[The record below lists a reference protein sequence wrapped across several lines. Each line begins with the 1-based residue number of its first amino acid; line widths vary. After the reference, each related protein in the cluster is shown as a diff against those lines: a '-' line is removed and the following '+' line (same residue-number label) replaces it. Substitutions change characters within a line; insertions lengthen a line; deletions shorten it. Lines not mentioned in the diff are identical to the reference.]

1 MRHAAPVKQDR
12 IRGPKRVGRR
22 LWMMAAV
29 LVLAGSLIVATE
41 RAGAQSNTP
50 LVSNLDKH
58 SPGSQLA
65 GTASDFNDNDEV
77 AAAFTTGT
85 DDHGYGLASVTVELA
100 SSTVYPGTP
109 VPEFTIRSNRNGSPG
124 PVLFTLDNPSNIGSI
139 YISSSRFTFNAP
151 PRTELAPNTTY
162 WLVAYATDA
171 VLLNGYT
178 EFLDEDAVKKP
189 GWSIGDAVFSRDRD
203 SDSAWDSNVT
213 RTLKMKLDGV
223 VLAPDVGQLA
233 LYWLDQSGQQ
243 DHPEANGNLL
253 QLQYCR
259 GTLPFMVYFHSNMD
273 DRDID
278 EWDVDIRPRRGVVG
292 DVTYGFREQTDAN
305 DGFHQMFGRVTFDGR
320 MSMTIKIRARDGNT
334 WGPWSPPSGLYCLE
348 VPRVANITTSRGQII
363 NEGDSFTFD
372 VAFDKPMQLD
382 TDLTLRLT
390 RSTGSYPKF
399 TGGLG
404 EKTITVRRGQSEVS
418 LDMRSIDDDIWS
430 PDRDITLEIV
440 PGTGYFAGHRNAVSF
455 QILDGSYGPELDSND
470 IPTGDIV
477 FNREADTVTRS
488 FPRCGEGAPFLSY
501 GVGLMEVREDA
512 GTIQVPV
519 HTIAGGIDITH
530 YMLVLRRQGTATQ
543 EDDYNA
549 PNQWHF
555 EPLAEKTLI
564 DVEIVDS
571 PEFEGAE
578 SFWLRLLY
586 NGGLTNARFL
596 YDCQGVEI
604 IIEDDDTADT
614 TIRIADGADAA
625 FTDFVGREARVTE
638 GNTIKLEVSLAATT
652 GQCIVPFPINAWT
665 SASGDVSVIDQGG
678 FTTNNGTQSG
688 LGIPPCTRAD
698 EMHVPTFQTAGDQ
711 GTKTV
716 YFDIAPVAADER
728 IFLEG
733 GRETVRYTVHID
745 DSEAG
750 SQQVEADTTV
760 DETPP
765 QLQSATVDGS
775 SLTLSYDE
783 ELDNGSLLSSGLF
796 AVNVNQASRPV
807 MGVAVGQSNV
817 ILLLSPPVEAGD
829 TVTVDYTV
837 PTDEEAGRVR
847 DTSGNAAGSF
857 SGQAVTNNT
866 TSSGGGGERSDEQDP
881 PGVPQ
886 GLDVALQQ
894 SGKLKATWKAPGSG
908 PAPTG
913 YTVQW
918 KAAVD
923 AWEDPGVVSETDVT
937 KTSYVIGGLTDGVEY
952 AARVVATRD
961 GADSAPS
968 EEVTATPAET
978 TSPELSSASVDGA
991 ELTLTFNEALDT
1003 DMIPHTSAFAVTVA
1017 GGSRGV
1023 DAVAV
1028 SGSAVTLTLVTA
1040 VFAGDAVTVDYT
1052 APAGESE
1059 SRLQDQVGNAAASF
1073 SGRSVTNH
1081 TPAAVQLTASAHDVP
1096 ANHDGN
1102 SAFTFELRFSETPR
1116 KGFSYKTM
1124 RDHAFT
1130 VTSGDVTKARRLEK
1144 GKNVRWEI
1152 SVRPDGNGAV
1162 TVVLPVSTDCTAQ
1175 GAICTQDGRMLSN
1188 RLEVTVPGPG
1198 G

>member
-1 MRHAAPVKQDR
+1 
-12 IRGPKRVGRR
+12 
-22 LWMMAAV
+22 MMAAV
-29 LVLAGSLIVATE
+29 LVLAGSLIASTE
-41 RAGAQSNTP
+41 RAGAQSTTT

-58 SPGSQLA
+58 RPGSQIA
-65 GTASDFNDNDEV
+65 GTASSFNFNDEV

-85 DDHGYGLASVTVELA
+85 NDYGYGLASVTVELA
-100 SSTVYPGTP
+100 SSTIHAGTP

-139 YISSSRFTFNAP
+139 NFTPSRFTFNAP

-178 EFLDEDAVKKP
+178 EILDEDAGKKP

-203 SDSAWDSNVT
+203 SNSAWDSSVT
-213 RTLKMKLDGV
+213 RTLKMGLRGV
-223 VLAPDVGQLA
+223 VFGPDVGQLA

-243 DHPEANGNLL
+243 DHPEGNGNLL

-259 GTLPFMVYFHSNMD
+259 GTLPFMVYFHGNMD
-273 DRDID
+273 HRDID
-278 EWDVDIRPRRGVVG
+278 EWDVDIRPWRGVVG

-305 DGFHQMFGRVTFDGR
+305 DGFHQMFGRVTFDGPT
-320 MSMTIKIRARDGNT
+320 SMTIKIRARDGNT
-334 WGPWSPPSGLYCLE
+334 WGPWSPPYGLYCRE
-348 VPRVANITTSRGQII
+348 VPRVASITTSGGQII
-363 NEGDSFTFD
+363 NEGDSFTLD
-372 VAFDKPMQLD
+372 VVFDKPMQLD
-382 TDLTLRLT
+382 TDLNVRLT
-390 RSTGSYPKF
+390 RSEGSYPKF
-399 TGGLG
+399 TGGIG

-418 LDMRSIDDDIWS
+418 LDMRSIDDDFWS
-430 PDRDITLEIV
+430 EDPEITLEIV
-440 PGTGYFAGHRNAVSF
+440 PGTGYRAGHRNAVSF
-455 QILDGSYGPELDSND
+455 QILDGSYGPELDADGN
-470 IPTGDIV
+470 PTGNIV
-477 FNREADTVTRS
+477 FNGEADTVTRS
-488 FPRCGEGAPFLSY
+488 FPRCGEGSDSITTDR
-501 GVGLMEVREDA
+501 VGLVEVREDA

-519 HTIAGGIDITH
+519 HTIAGGTDF
-530 YMLVLRRQGTATQ
+530 YYGSVVLNYPRTATR
-543 EDDYNA
+543 ENDYNA
-549 PNQWHF
+549 PLGVAFQPF
-555 EPLAEKTLI
+555 AETTLI
-564 DVEIVDS
+564 DVEIVNTPRVEDTQ
-571 PEFEGAE
+571 F
-578 SFWLRLLY
+578 F
-586 NGGLTNARFL
+586 GLSLWHSARTAAQHLF
-596 YDCQGVEI
+596 DCQYVEI

-638 GNTIKLEVSLAATT
+638 GNTIKLQVSTPAET
-652 GQCIVPFPINAWT
+652 GNCIVPFHINAWT
-665 SASGDVSVIDQGG
+665 TASGDVAVIDQSG

-688 LGIPPCTRAD
+688 LGIPPCTASD
-698 EMHVPTFQTAGDQ
+698 EMQVPTAQTAGDQ

-716 YFDIAPVAADER
+716 YFDIAPADDER

-765 QLQSATVDGS
+765 QLQSATVDGAT
-775 SLTLSYDE
+775 LTLAYNE
-783 ELDNGSLLSSGLF
+783 PLDVTDTPPLSAF
-796 AVNVNQASRPV
+796 TVNVDGSPRPV
-807 MGVAVGQSNV
+807 TVVAMGQSNV
-817 ILLLSPPVEAGD
+817 LLNLSAPVEAGEA
-829 TVTVDYTV
+829 VTVDYTV

-847 DTSGNAAGSF
+847 DPSGNAAESF
-857 SGQAVTNNT
+857 SGQAVTNDT
-866 TSSGGGGERSDEQDP
+866 TSSGDGRSDEPAP

-968 EEVTATPAET
+968 EEVTAMPQET
-978 TSPELSSASVDGA
+978 TPPELSSAGVDGA

-1003 DMIPHTSAFAVTVA
+1003 DTIHHTSAFAVTVA
-1017 GGSRGV
+1017 GSSRGV
-1023 DAVAV
+1023 EAVGV

-1073 SGRSVTNH
+1073 SGQSVTNR

-1116 KGFSYKTM
+1116 KGFSYKTL

-1130 VTSGDVTKARRLEK
+1130 VTNGDVTNARRLEK

-1152 SVRPDGNGAV
+1152 HVTPDGDGTV
-1162 TVVLPVSTDCTAQ
+1162 TVVLPVTTDCAAT
-1175 GAICTQDGRMLSN
+1175 GAVCTSDGRMLST
-1188 RLEVTVPGPG
+1188 RLELTVSGPG